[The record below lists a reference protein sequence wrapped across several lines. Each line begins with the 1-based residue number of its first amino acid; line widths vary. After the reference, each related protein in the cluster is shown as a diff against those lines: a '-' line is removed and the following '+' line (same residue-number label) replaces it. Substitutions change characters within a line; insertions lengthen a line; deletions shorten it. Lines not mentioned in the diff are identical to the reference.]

1 MKNLKNIFKQ
11 SEFERSKPGHF
22 EQSGEHLAATKSKRS
37 QPINL
42 STCMLL
48 SHICRTVVMRTC
60 LLVYS
65 VMIIYFV
72 TCMIQDS
79 VKWLLLIPLVFII
92 LDAVFICVVRKGI
105 EFDWQPFSFI
115 LAYTYATNKH
125 LKTLHF
131 CCILMQVLFE
141 HIFLCK
147 RNAICDMGNG
157 SDKSETK

>member
-1 MKNLKNIFKQ
+1 MTNFLFFNFEENKKPFQKTLFRNKIFWNKNNNNNNKIMKNLKNIFKQ

-42 STCMLL
+42 STCMLFT
-48 SHICRTVVMRTC
+48 HICRTVVMRTC

-105 EFDWQPFSFI
+105 EFDW
-115 LAYTYATNKH
+115 
-125 LKTLHF
+125 
-131 CCILMQVLFE
+131 
-141 HIFLCK
+141 
-147 RNAICDMGNG
+147 
-157 SDKSETK
+157 